1 MNSLVILD
9 EKGGF
14 YLQKRRKQLN
24 LFTGTMATDVES
36 FQLPAVDNV
45 HKVSKLVL
53 HDSGRMVFVIKFHT
67 SELFRYLT
75 DDPENPYLIETV
87 KLLPESVAVT
97 SAEFLLGQGSL
108 LIAGSDGSL
117 RSFFLVARDTSANQD
132 GLEFRE
138 AKAFDDQ
145 LEPIVLM
152 GSSLRDK
159 TFAAASKDGRLT
171 LFHGTSEKTLLDIP
185 SSNPISALN
194 ISPRLN
200 GLVTVHQNGQA
211 RLIEFDAAHPQTN
224 LKTLFGKIWYEGY
237 QEPSYTWQS
246 SAGTDDFEPK
256 LSLIPLIFGTLKAT
270 FYTLIFAI
278 PIGIL
283 AAIYTSE
290 FISLRTRSVVKPMM
304 EMMASLPSVV
314 LGFVAALVLAPIVET
329 WISAVLVV
337 FLALPLGLLLAAY
350 LWQLVPSE
358 HTSKVNDSGKLMFKA
373 SVVLFT
379 MWISYLMGVP
389 LEQLMF
395 EGDFKSWLMGQQ
407 GSSTPF
413 LFLMMLPIH
422 FIIIFALFSRFWGR
436 QINQR
441 MMTLSA
447 PKAALLDFARFA
459 GLSIVSFVLSWL
471 SAVVLQS
478 FGVDVRGGFV
488 DTYVQRNTLVVGL
501 AMGFAVIPIIYTLAE
516 DALKAVPE
524 HLRAGSLG
532 CGATHWQTAIWIVLP
547 TAISG
552 VFSAIMIGMGRAVG
566 ETMIVVMA
574 TGNTPIMETNIF
586 NGLRALSATIAVE
599 LPEAVKEG
607 TLYRVL
613 FLAGLVLFS
622 MTFFINTLAEIV
634 RMRFRKRAKQL

>member
-1 MNSLVILD
+1 
-9 EKGGF
+9 
-14 YLQKRRKQLN
+14 
-24 LFTGTMATDVES
+24 
-36 FQLPAVDNV
+36 
-45 HKVSKLVL
+45 
-53 HDSGRMVFVIKFHT
+53 
-67 SELFRYLT
+67 
-75 DDPENPYLIETV
+75 
-87 KLLPESVAVT
+87 
-97 SAEFLLGQGSL
+97 
-108 LIAGSDGSL
+108 
-117 RSFFLVARDTSANQD
+117 VARDTSANQD